1 MPSETRFLVALSAS
15 FTAEPLQLTLDFWMS
30 RLRGDSAVEFAPF
43 NQIFQSLLDPTSLFA
58 ANKSGVNVVL
68 VRWQDLGSGSTI
80 PVNARNLLKTIK
92 QTAGTLPSPVI
103 VASCPCSESFLAS
116 EEHARIIGEVDAE
129 MERELCDVSGLH
141 LLSAA
146 EILTWYPVE
155 RIHDPES
162 DRLGS
167 VPFAAE
173 YFTALGTSIARKL
186 DAIGRAPIKVA
197 VLDLDNTLWQ
207 GVAGE
212 DGPRGV
218 TVDEHRA
225 ALQSFFL
232 EKRGEGTLLGVC
244 SKNNE
249 EDAIDVFRNHPEMP
263 LQLGHFV
270 ATRINW
276 EQKSNNLRSLA
287 RELSLGTDSFAFIDD
302 DDKECAEVIA
312 NCPEIL
318 TLQIPRDARGIPK
331 FLNHVWAFDRLTV
344 TKEDRQRNESYRQEQ
359 LRSTVIRQATTLEDF
374 IAALDLRISILL
386 LNSSQ
391 IPRVSQLTLR
401 TNQFNTT
408 GMRRTEPEVAQFT
421 AEPDARCLTVNVS
434 DRFGDYGLV
443 GAVFY
448 RLTEEAMVVESFL
461 MSCRVLGRGVEH
473 AVLRHLGEIAMGIGL
488 GHVEINFV
496 PTNRNAPARTFLD
509 STGAAIRDT
518 TTGTSYVLSGSE
530 ARDAVYHPAEKTQ
543 EETASQAPASTRG
556 SRSRIDYAEIA
567 LHLQSV
573 AQIMAAT
580 RPVNVVLVKAADSP
594 RSDLERALASI
605 WAKVLRV
612 SDVGIND
619 SFFDLGG
626 NSLLAVELLRD
637 IIEKFE
643 RRDLTLSTI
652 LESPTVAKFAA
663 VLTNSD
669 MPKFSCLVPLR
680 ETGTRPPFFSVHGIG
695 GNVLSQR
702 TLALN
707 LPPDQPFWSIQAR
720 GLDGSIADE
729 DLRETA
735 AVYIGEIKAIQPHGP
750 YFIGGGSAGGL
761 FAYEMA
767 QQLTASGEE
776 VGLLALG
783 DTFNVKYPQ
792 MISKSRVLYC
802 HARFLARRTAHHLSS
817 LARTPP
823 LEWPRRLSSALSAV
837 AWHLRPLL
845 FRSAH
850 ESSEPP
856 NLSPE
861 DVSRVQHDE
870 TGLTELLISVRER
883 TRRAVELYFPKPYSG
898 KLTLFTA
905 KIKAIEP
912 YQDRVLGW
920 GPLASDIEV
929 HEIPGTHLTI
939 ADQKEFARAL
949 DACLRE
955 AQNRAAVKNRSAP
968 EPTSEDGL
976 PGKTLA

>member
-1 MPSETRFLVALSAS
+1 MSSRFIVALSAS
-15 FTAEPLQLTLDFWMS
+15 FTAEPLQPTLDFWMA
-30 RLRGDSAVEFAPF
+30 RLRKDSAVEFAPF
-43 NQIFQSLLDPTSLFA
+43 NQIFQSLLDPASLFA

-68 VRWQDLGSGSTI
+68 VRWQDLGSGSTMTE
-80 PVNARNLLKTIK
+80 NARNLLTTIK
-92 QTAGTLPSPVI
+92 QTAGTLPSPTIVI
-103 VASCPCSESFLAS
+103 SCPCSESFLAS
-116 EEHARIIGEVDAE
+116 EEHARIIGEIDAE
-129 MERELCDVSGLH
+129 MERELRDVSGLH
-141 LLSAA
+141 LLWAA

-155 RIHDPES
+155 RIHDAES

-167 VPFAAE
+167 VPFTAE

-225 ALQSFFL
+225 ALHSFFL
-232 EKRGEGTLLGVC
+232 QKRGEGTLLGIC

-249 EDAIDVFRNHPEMP
+249 EDAVEVFRNHPEMP
-263 LQLGHFV
+263 LQLDHFV

-287 RELSLGTDSFAFIDD
+287 SELSLGTDSFAFIDD

-312 NCPEIL
+312 NCPEVL
-318 TLQIPRDARGIPK
+318 TLQISRDAREISK

-359 LRSTVIRQATTLEDF
+359 LRSSVIRQATTLEDF
-374 IAALDLRISILL
+374 IAALDLRISIQPLT
-386 LNSSQ
+386 SSQ

-408 GMRRTEPEVAQFT
+408 GMRRTEAEVARFT
-421 AEPDARCLTVNVS
+421 DEPDARCLTVDVR

-443 GAVFY
+443 GALFY
-448 RLTEEAMVVESFL
+448 RLTQEAIVVESFL

-473 AVLRHLGEIAMGIGL
+473 AVLRHLGEITAEIGL
-488 GHVEINFV
+488 EHLEINFI
-496 PTNRNAPARTFLD
+496 PTKKNAPARTFLD
-509 STGAAIRDT
+509 STGAAVRDT
-518 TTGTSYVLSGSE
+518 AAGASYVLSGSE
-530 ARDAVYHPAEKTQ
+530 ARDVVYHSVEKVQADTVSSAPTQ
-543 EETASQAPASTRG
+543 G

-567 LHLQSV
+567 RHLHDV

-580 RPVNVVLVKAADSP
+580 RPLSVVQVAASDSA
-594 RSDLERALASI
+594 RSDMEQTLVSI
-605 WAKVLRV
+605 WAKVLHV

-626 NSLLAVELLRD
+626 SSLLAVELLRD

-663 VLTNSD
+663 VLRNSD
-669 MPKFSCLVPLR
+669 RPKFSCLVPLR
-680 ETGTRPPFFSVHGIG
+680 ETGSRPPFFSVHGVG
-695 GNVLSQR
+695 GNVISQR

-720 GLDGSIADE
+720 GLDGSAADE

-735 AVYIGEIKAIQPHGP
+735 ALYIREIKALQPRGP

-767 QQLTASGEE
+767 QQLTEFGDE

-783 DTFNVKYPQ
+783 DTFNLKYPQ
-792 MISKSRVLYC
+792 MIPKSRVLYC
-802 HARFLARRTAHHLSS
+802 YARFLVQRTVHHLFS
-817 LARTPP
+817 LARTPM
-823 LEWPRRLSSALSAV
+823 LEWPRRLSSAFGAV

-845 FRSAH
+845 GISRREPSELPSLSAG
-850 ESSEPP
+850 E
-856 NLSPE
+856 LAT
-861 DVSRVQHDE
+861 QQQDE
-870 TGLTELLISVRER
+870 TGLTDVLIRVRDR
-883 TRRAVELYFPKPYSG
+883 TRRAVDQYVPKPYSG

-912 YQDRVLGW
+912 YQDRFLGW
-920 GPLASDIEV
+920 GPLVSDIEV
-929 HEIPGTHLTI
+929 HEVPGDHLSI

-955 AQNRAAVKNRSAP
+955 AQNRAAVKSGAALAQV
-968 EPTSEDGL
+968 TISDDGS
-976 PGKTLA
+976 PGMTPA

>member
-1 MPSETRFLVALSAS
+1 MVSENRFLVALSAS
-15 FTAEPLQLTLDFWMS
+15 FTAEPLQSTLDFWMS
-30 RLRGDSAVEFAPF
+30 RLRGASAVEFAPF
-43 NQIFQSLLDPTSLFA
+43 NQIFQSLLDPASLFA

-68 VRWQDLGSGSTI
+68 IRWQDLGTGSTMT
-80 PVNARNLLKTIK
+80 VNAHNLLKTIR
-92 QTAGTLPSPVI
+92 QTAGSLPSPIIAV
-103 VASCPCSESFLAS
+103 SCPCSESFLAS
-116 EEHARIIGEVDAE
+116 EGHARIIGEVDAE
-129 MERELCDVSGLH
+129 MERELRDVSGLH
-141 LLSAA
+141 LLRAA

-155 RIHDPES
+155 RIHDAES

-167 VPFAAE
+167 VPFTAE

-232 EKRGEGTLLGVC
+232 EKRGEGTLLGIC

-263 LQLGHFV
+263 LQLDHFV
-270 ATRINW
+270 ARRINW

-287 RELSLGTDSFAFIDD
+287 SELSLGTDSFAFIDD

-312 NCPEIL
+312 NCPEVL
-318 TLQIPRDARGIPK
+318 TLQIPRDVREITK

-359 LRSTVIRQATTLEDF
+359 LRSSVIRQATTLEEF
-374 IAALDLRISILL
+374 IAALDLRISIQLL
-386 LNSSQ
+386 TPDQ

-408 GMRRTEPEVAQFT
+408 GMRRTEAEVARFT
-421 AEPDARCLTVNVS
+421 DEADARCLTVDVS

-443 GAVFY
+443 GALFY
-448 RLTEEAMVVESFL
+448 RMTLEAIVVESFL

-473 AVLRHLGEIAMGIGL
+473 AVLRHLGEIALGIDQE
-488 GHVEINFV
+488 HVKINFI
-496 PTNRNAPARTFLD
+496 PTKKNAPARTFLD
-509 STGAAIRDT
+509 GMKAVIRDSP
-518 TTGTSYVLSGSE
+518 TGTSYVLSGPD
-530 ARDAVYHPAEKTQ
+530 ARDAVYRPGEKIQAETVSTAPTQ
-543 EETASQAPASTRG
+543 G

-567 LHLQSV
+567 QHFHDV
-573 AQIMAAT
+573 AKIMAAT
-580 RPVNVVLVKAADSP
+580 RPLNVVQVAASDSP
-594 RSDLERALASI
+594 RSELEHRLASI

-612 SDVGIND
+612 SNVGIND

-626 NSLLAVELLRD
+626 SSLLAVELLTD

-652 LESPTVAKFAA
+652 LEAPTVARFAA
-663 VLTNSD
+663 VLTNSNR
-669 MPKFSCLVPLR
+669 PKFSCLVPLR
-680 ETGTRPPFFSVHGIG
+680 ETGSRPPFFSVHGVG

-720 GLDGSIADE
+720 GLDGSTVDE

-735 AVYIGEIKAIQPHGP
+735 ALYIQEIKAIQPHGP

-767 QQLTASGEE
+767 QQLTGSGGE

-783 DTFNVKYPQ
+783 DTFNIKYPM
-792 MISKSRVLYC
+792 MISRSRVLYC
-802 HARFLARRTAHHLSS
+802 HVRFIVQRTVHHLAS

-823 LEWPRRLSSALSAV
+823 LEWPRRLSSAFGAV

-845 FRSAH
+845 GRSPR

-856 NLSPE
+856 IFSAGESPTL
-861 DVSRVQHDE
+861 QHDE
-870 TGLTELLISVRER
+870 TGLTDVLIRVRDR
-883 TRRAVELYFPKPYSG
+883 TRRAVEQYVPKPYSG

-912 YQDRVLGW
+912 YQDRILGW
-920 GPLASDIEV
+920 GPLVSDVEV
-929 HEIPGTHLTI
+929 HEVPGDHLTI
-939 ADQKEFARAL
+939 GDQKEFARAL

-955 AQNRAAVKNRSAP
+955 AQNRAAVKREAAVASAP
-968 EPTSEDGL
+968 ASEDGTL
-976 PGKTLA
+976 GKIPA

>member
-1 MPSETRFLVALSAS
+1 VSQSRFLIALSAS
-15 FTAEPLQLTLDFWMS
+15 FTAEPLQPTLDFWMS
-30 RLRGDSAVEFAPF
+30 RLRGDAAVEFAPF
-43 NQIFQSLLDPTSLFA
+43 NQIFQSLLDPASLFA

-68 VRWQDLGSGSTI
+68 IRWQDLGSGSTFAE
-80 PVNARNLLKTIK
+80 NARNLLKTIK
-92 QTAGTLPSPVI
+92 QRAGSLPSPVI
-103 VASCPCSESFLAS
+103 VVSCPCSESFLGS
-116 EEHARIIGEVDAE
+116 EESARTSGEVDAE
-129 MERELCDVSGLH
+129 MEREFRDVSGLH
-141 LLSAA
+141 LLRAA

-155 RIHDPES
+155 RVNDAES
-162 DRLGS
+162 DRLGA
-167 VPFAAE
+167 VPYTAE
-173 YFTALGTSIARKL
+173 YFAALGTSIARKL

-232 EKRGEGTLLGVC
+232 KKHGEGTLLGIC

-249 EDAIDVFRNHPEMP
+249 EDAIEVFRSHPEMP
-263 LQLGHFV
+263 LQLNHFV

-287 RELSLGTDSFAFIDD
+287 TELSLGTDSFAFIDD

-312 NCPEIL
+312 NCPEVL
-318 TLQIPRDARGIPK
+318 ALQISRDAREISK

-344 TKEDRQRNESYRQEQ
+344 TKEDLQRNESYRQEQ
-359 LRSTVIRQATTLEDF
+359 LRSSVIRQATTLEEF
-374 IAALDLRISILL
+374 IAALDLRISIQPLTAD
-386 LNSSQ
+386 Q

-408 GMRRTEPEVAQFT
+408 GMRRTEAEVARF
-421 AEPDARCLTVNVS
+421 ADEADAQCLTVDVS

-443 GAVFY
+443 GALFY
-448 RLTEEAMVVESFL
+448 RLTGETMVVESFL

-473 AVLRHLGEIAMGIGL
+473 AVLRRLGEIAL
-488 GHVEINFV
+488 GVNLEHVALNFIS
-496 PTNRNAPARTFLD
+496 TKKNAPARTFLD
-509 STGAAIRDT
+509 GTGAAIRDT
-518 TTGTSYVLSGSE
+518 TTGASYVLSGSE
-530 ARDAVYHPAEKTQ
+530 AREVVYRPSEKIQAETVSPAPTQ
-543 EETASQAPASTRG
+543 GA
-556 SRSRIDYAEIA
+556 RSRIDYAEIA
-567 LHLQSV
+567 RNFHDV
-573 AQIMAAT
+573 GQIMAAT
-580 RPVNVVLVKAADSP
+580 RPCSVAQVAASDSARSELEQTLV
-594 RSDLERALASI
+594 SI
-605 WAKVLRV
+605 WARVLRV

-626 NSLLAVELLRD
+626 SSLLAVELLRD

-663 VLTNSD
+663 VLASSD
-669 MPKFSCLVPLR
+669 TPKFSCLVPLR
-680 ETGTRPPFFSVHGIG
+680 ETGSRPPFFSVHGVG

-702 TLALN
+702 ALALN

-720 GLDGSIADE
+720 GLDGSTVDE

-735 AVYIGEIKAIQPHGP
+735 AVYIREIKAVQPHGP

-767 QQLTASGEE
+767 QQLTRSGDE

-783 DTFNVKYPQ
+783 DTFNIKYPK
-792 MISKSRVLYC
+792 MISRSRVLYC
-802 HARFLARRTAHHLSS
+802 HARFLLQRTVHHIAT
-817 LARTPP
+817 LARTP
-823 LEWPRRLSSALSAV
+823 LLQWPRRLSSAFAAV

-845 FRSAH
+845 ARSPR
-850 ESSEPP
+850 ESNE
-856 NLSPE
+856 LTTRHAG
-861 DVSRVQHDE
+861 DVTTPLHDE
-870 TGLTELLISVRER
+870 TGLTDVLVRVRER
-883 TRRAVELYFPKPYSG
+883 TRRAVEQYVPKPYSG
-898 KLTLFTA
+898 KITLFIA
-905 KIKAIEP
+905 KVKAIEP
-912 YQDRVLGW
+912 YQDRILGW
-920 GPLASDIEV
+920 GPLVSDVEV
-929 HEIPGTHLTI
+929 HEVPGDHLTI

-955 AQNRAAVKNRSAP
+955 AQNRAAVKRGAHVASV
-968 EPTSEDGL
+968 PTSEDRS
-976 PGKTLA
+976 PEKIPA

>member
-1 MPSETRFLVALSAS
+1 MMVSEFLVALSAS
-15 FTAEPLQLTLDFWMS
+15 FTAEPLQPVLDFWMS
-30 RLRGDSAVEFAPF
+30 RLRGDSTVEFAPF
-43 NQIFQSLLDPTSLFA
+43 NQIFQSLLDPSSLFA

-68 VRWQDLGSGSTI
+68 VRWQDLGSDSTMTE
-80 PVNARNLLKTIK
+80 NSRNLLKTIK
-92 QTAGTLPSPVI
+92 QTAGTLPSPII
-103 VASCPCSESFLAS
+103 VASCPCSEAFLAS
-116 EEHARIIGEVDAE
+116 EDHARIVRDINAE
-129 MERELCDVSGLH
+129 MERDLFDVGGVH
-141 LLSAA
+141 LLRAA
-146 EILTWYPVE
+146 EILAWYPVE
-155 RIHDPES
+155 NIHDAER

-167 VPFAAE
+167 VPFTEE

-212 DGPRGV
+212 DGPLGV

-225 ALQSFFL
+225 KLHSFFL
-232 EKRGEGTLLGVC
+232 ERRGEGTLLGIC

-249 EDAIDVFRNHPEMP
+249 EDAVEVFRSHPEMP
-263 LQLGHFV
+263 LQLNHFV

-287 RELSLGTDSFAFIDD
+287 AELSLGTDSFAFIDD

-318 TLQIPRDARGIPK
+318 TLQISRDAREIPK

-359 LRSTVIRQATTLEDF
+359 LRSTVIRQATTLEEF
-374 IAALDLRISILL
+374 IAALDLKISIQPL
-386 LNSSQ
+386 SPSQ

-408 GMRRTEPEVAQFT
+408 GMRRSEAEVARFT
-421 AEPDARCLTVNVS
+421 EVPDARCLTVDVR

-443 GAVFY
+443 GALFY
-448 RLTEEAMVVESFL
+448 RRTRDAILVESFL

-473 AVLRHLGEIAMGIGL
+473 AVLRHLGSLALEGGIE
-488 GHVEINFV
+488 HVEIAFT
-496 PTNRNAPARTFLD
+496 PTKKNAPARTFLD
-509 STGAAIRDT
+509 STKGANSDT
-518 TTGTSYVLSGSE
+518 ATGTRYVLLAPE
-530 ARDAVYHPAEKTQ
+530 ARDIVYRAVEKVQ
-543 EETASQAPASTRG
+543 DETASAEPAG
-556 SRSRIDYAEIA
+556 ASRSRIDYAEIA
-567 LHLQSV
+567 RNFNDV
-573 AQIMAAT
+573 AQIMAAA
-580 RPVNVVLVKAADSP
+580 RPSNVVQVAISDSA
-594 RSDLERALASI
+594 RNELEQTLASI

-626 NSLLAVELLRD
+626 SSLLAVELLRN
-637 IIEKFE
+637 IIEKFD

-652 LESPTVAKFAA
+652 LESPTIAKFAA
-663 VLTNSD
+663 VLTNSGGA
-669 MPKFSCLVPLR
+669 KFSCLVPLR
-680 ETGTRPPFFSVHGIG
+680 ETGSRLPFFSVHGVG

-702 TLALN
+702 ALALN

-720 GLDGSIADE
+720 GLDGSAADE
-729 DLRETA
+729 DLRDTA
-735 AVYIGEIKAIQPHGP
+735 ALYIREIKTVQPNGP
-750 YFIGGGSAGGL
+750 YFIGGGSAGGI

-767 QQLTASGEE
+767 QQLTASGDR

-783 DTFNVKYPQ
+783 DTFNLQYSK
-792 MISKSRVLYC
+792 MIPKSRVIYC
-802 HARFLARRTAHHLSS
+802 HARFLVQRTAHHLSS

-823 LEWPRRLSSALSAV
+823 VEWPRRISSAFGAV
-837 AWHLRPLL
+837 AWHLRPI
-845 FRSAH
+845 FARSPREAR
-850 ESSEPP
+850 ELPIATAGELATS
-856 NLSPE
+856 
-861 DVSRVQHDE
+861 QHDD
-870 TGLTELLISVRER
+870 TGLTDVLIRVRER
-883 TRRAVELYFPKPYSG
+883 TRRAVERYVPKPYPG

-905 KIKAIEP
+905 KVKAIEP

-920 GPLASDIEV
+920 SPLVSDIEV
-929 HEIPGTHLTI
+929 HEIPGDHLTI

-955 AQNRAAVKNRSAP
+955 AQKLGANKSEDVVSAP
-968 EPTSEDGL
+968 ASRNESREET
-976 PGKTLA
+976 AA